1 MDWKMRSRWVAV
13 FAVAVLAGTP
23 QFGRAAD
30 PGLRVPTWLAD
41 RGEGIPTSLFGTY
54 VREKELLF
62 YPFYEYTKYKNYEYS
77 PKDFKVSNSDREFF
91 GKATIHEALIF
102 LAYGFTD
109 SLALEFESAA
119 YTRADFTK
127 DPTDNTAVPSRL
139 RESGLGDT
147 EINLRYR
154 YIKETATRPEVT
166 FFFKAG
172 FPFQKKKLLIGT
184 QGWEFSPGVVL
195 TKGFGSFGTM
205 ALRLSTNYSR
215 EERKNEFSEY
225 AVDYIKQLNQSWRAV
240 LSIEGDGD
248 EIAGIGELQYRLA
261 KNAVLKLN
269 LGLGLTKKAPDYA
282 PEIGVMFNF

>member
-1 MDWKMRSRWVAV
+1 VREGPILRQVRAALCTRYECEQLQTLPRNISRFDPNQKLDRAKRQPSARKLSMLEVSADRLTPLRKWR
-13 FAVAVLAGTP
+13 FAMNSLMLARLVVVLAIALLAGVP

-119 YTRADFTK
+119 YTRAPRSTFA
-127 DPTDNTAVPSRL
+127 TDT
-139 RESGLGDT
+139 
-147 EINLRYR
+147 
-154 YIKETATRPEVT
+154 
-166 FFFKAG
+166 
-172 FPFQKKKLLIGT
+172 
-184 QGWEFSPGVVL
+184 
-195 TKGFGSFGTM
+195 
-205 ALRLSTNYSR
+205 
-215 EERKNEFSEY
+215 
-225 AVDYIKQLNQSWRAV
+225 
-240 LSIEGDGD
+240 
-248 EIAGIGELQYRLA
+248 
-261 KNAVLKLN
+261 
-269 LGLGLTKKAPDYA
+269 
-282 PEIGVMFNF
+282 